1 MDNLFLLLLSFYLRI
16 SSMKLFDYFSKDV
29 GIDLGTANSLIYLK
43 GKGIVINEPTVAAVH
58 VKTGQI
64 TAIGQEAKK
73 MLSRTP
79 PHINVVRP
87 LINGVISDFEVTEE
101 ILRQFLRLAGGGRKF
116 LNYRVAVVGVPSN
129 LTEVERKSVED
140 AAMGAGAN
148 NAFIIDE
155 AVAATLG
162 AGLPIHEPT
171 SNMIIDIGGGTTDIA
186 IISMGGAVVSKSLKV
201 AGDQF
206 NQDIINFIREEF
218 KLVIGEPTAEEIK
231 IAIGSALPLDE
242 KLEIPIRG
250 RDLASGLP
258 REIVM
263 KDNQIRAALSRSL
276 RQILEAI
283 KEVIELAPPELVGDI
298 YKNGVYLSG
307 GGSQLRGFPQL
318 VSRELSVKCSMI
330 DDPLTCVAR
339 GIGIVVENLA
349 HYKSYLEN
357 PLRPREITL

>member
-1 MDNLFLLLLSFYLRI
+1 
-16 SSMKLFDYFSKDV
+16 MKLFDYFSKDV

-43 GKGIVINEPTVAAVH
+43 GKGIIVNQPTVAAVH

-64 TAIGQEAKK
+64 TAIGEEAKK

-87 LINGVISDFEVTEE
+87 LTNGVISDFEVTEE
-101 ILRQFLRLAGGGRKF
+101 ILRQFLRLAGGGKNF
-116 LNYRVAVVGVPSN
+116 FNYRVAVLGVPSN
-129 LTEVERKSVED
+129 LTEVERKSAED

-148 NAFIIDE
+148 NAFVIEE

-171 SNMIIDIGGGTTDIA
+171 SNMMIDLGGGTTDIA

-201 AGDQF
+201 AGNQF
-206 NQDIINFIREEF
+206 NNDIINFVREEF
-218 KLVIGEPTAEEIK
+218 KLIIGEPTAEEVK

-242 KLEIPIRG
+242 KLEIAIRG
-250 RDLASGLP
+250 RDLGSGLP
-258 REIVM
+258 REIIV
-263 KDNQIRAALSRSL
+263 KNKQIRAALSRSL
-276 RQILEAI
+276 RQIVEAI
-283 KEVIELAPPELVGDI
+283 KEVIEMAPPELVGDI

-318 VSRELSVKCSMI
+318 ISRELEVRCSMV

-339 GIGIVVENLA
+339 GIGMVVENLD
-349 HYKSYLEN
+349 HYRTFLEN
-357 PLRPREITL
+357 PLRPKDITL

>member
-1 MDNLFLLLLSFYLRI
+1 
-16 SSMKLFDYFSKDV
+16 MKLFDYFSKDV
-29 GIDLGTANSLIYLK
+29 GIDLGTANTLIYLK
-43 GKGIVINEPTVAAVH
+43 DKGIVVNQPTVAAVH
-58 VKTGQI
+58 VKTSQV
-64 TAIGQEAKK
+64 TAIGDEAKK

-101 ILRQFLRLAGGGRKF
+101 MLRQFLRLAGRGKNF

-148 NAFIIDE
+148 NAFIIEE

-201 AGDQF
+201 AGDHF
-206 NQDIINFIREEF
+206 NMDIINFIREEF
-218 KLVIGEPTAEEIK
+218 KLMIGEPTAEEIK
-231 IAIGSALPLDE
+231 IAIGSALPLEE
-242 KLEIPIRG
+242 KLEIAIRG
-250 RDLASGLP
+250 RDMASGLP
-258 REIVM
+258 REIIVRN
-263 KDNQIRAALSRSL
+263 NQIRAALSRSL
-276 RQILEAI
+276 RQIVEAV

-307 GGSQLRGFPQL
+307 GGSQLRGFPHL
-318 VSRELSVKCSMI
+318 ISRELSVKCSMI

-339 GIGIVVENLA
+339 GLGIVVQDLK